1 MQLTLSDL
9 RFHACHGVCPQEAV
23 TGGTFVVNL
32 TLTLDDGDVRHARL
46 DDDLR
51 GTVNYAEAYS
61 LVRDEMSK
69 PAALIERVAFRI
81 VRAVLRSF
89 PLVRCA
95 GVRLTKVCPPIT
107 GFTGSGA
114 TVSLSLARRLIIWD
128 FDGTIADTAPGIVRT
143 MNATFDEV
151 GLPRPDEAAVRAT
164 IGLPLLD
171 SIERLAG
178 LSGDALTQA
187 AEVYHRLF
195 EQMGSKGV
203 ACFEGVAEVIRA
215 AYREGRTLA
224 IATSRGHTSVEAML
238 TSLGLRDCFT
248 YIVACEDVAAH
259 KPDPEPVRLLC
270 RMAHVDP
277 AAAVVIGDT
286 SYDIEMGRRA
296 GAGRCIGVAWGN
308 HSAEALRSAGATE
321 VVAQAAGL
329 TDL

>member
-9 RFHACHGVCPQEAV
+9 RFHARHGVCPQEAV
-23 TGGTFVVNL
+23 TGGTFVVDL
-32 TLTLDDGDVRHARL
+32 TLTLDDGDVCPARL

-51 GTVNYAEAYS
+51 GTVNYAEVYS
-61 LVRDEMSK
+61 LVCDEMSK
-69 PAALIERVAFRI
+69 PSALIERVAFRI
-81 VRAVLRSF
+81 VRAVLRRF

-95 GVRLTKVCPPIT
+95 DVRLTKECPPIA

-114 TVSLSLARRLIIWD
+114 TVSLSLSRRLLIWD

-143 MNATFDEV
+143 MNATFAEV
-151 GLPRPDEAAVRAT
+151 GLPRPDEAAVCAT

-171 SIERLAG
+171 SIGQLAG

-195 EQMGSKGV
+195 EQLGTDGIT
-203 ACFEGVAEVIRA
+203 CFEGVPETIRR

-224 IATSRGHTSVEAML
+224 IATSRGHASVEAML
-238 TSLGLRDCFT
+238 TSLGVRDCFT
-248 YIVACEDVAAH
+248 YIVACEDVATH
-259 KPDPEPVRLLC
+259 KPDPEPVCLLC
-270 RMAHVDP
+270 RMAHVTP
-277 AAAVVIGDT
+277 AEAVVIGDT

-296 GAGRCIGVAWGN
+296 GAGRCIGVTWGN
-308 HSAEALRSAGATE
+308 HTAETLRAAGATE
-321 VVAQAAGL
+321 VVSQATKL